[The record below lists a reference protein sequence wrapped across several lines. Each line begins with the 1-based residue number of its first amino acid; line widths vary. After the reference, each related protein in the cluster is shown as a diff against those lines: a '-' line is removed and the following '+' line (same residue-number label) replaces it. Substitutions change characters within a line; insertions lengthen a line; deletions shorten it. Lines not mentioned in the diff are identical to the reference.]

1 MEYNIVTVIPARAG
15 SRRLPRKNTVECMLN
30 GRPMIEYTLEAVA
43 GSVAGSGPV
52 VVSTEHEPTLNYVQ
66 DRGLFARRRP
76 ADLCGPDVRPADV
89 IIDAV
94 EWLKDFGV
102 VCDTVVLAQI
112 TSPLRTSADID
123 AALSM
128 YYQTEST
135 RLISVSEAHQQP
147 FDMLD
152 THGRWVGV
160 PREAYLFVN
169 GAIYIS
175 EYNELKRCKSFWEP
189 DGRSAMYL
197 MPKWRSIDVDDPED
211 LEMAEKIMKGEA
223 GNG

>member
-1 MEYNIVTVIPARAG
+1 MGNNIVTVIPARVG
-15 SRRLPRKNTVECMLN
+15 SRRLPMKNTVECLLN

-52 VVSTEHEPTLNYVQ
+52 VVSTEHVPTLDYVQ
-66 DRGLFARRRP
+66 ARGLFARRRP
-76 ADLCGPDVRPADV
+76 AKLSGPEVSPADV

-94 EWLKDFGV
+94 EWLADFGV
-102 VCDTVVLAQI
+102 VCDTVLLTQI
-112 TSPLRTSADID
+112 TSPLRTSVDID
-123 AALSM
+123 EALSL
-128 YYQTEST
+128 YDLTQSA

-175 EYNELKRCKSFWEP
+175 AYNELKRCKSFWEP